1 MFFQW
6 LLRLFQRKKEVP
18 QEPIPPASELAVIP
32 YDEPSEH
39 RIETRMLNRAQAK
52 QVEEAREMVKQSHD
66 LTLSQAH
73 AVLSFKDDDSSR
85 ANVVVQPDDGMA
97 LPILPAD
104 LAPQTV
110 AVPRLPQQEDPE
122 ATRRLPPLSERAG
135 KSNRRRGLEDD
146 L

>member
-18 QEPIPPASELAVIP
+18 QEQMHASELAVIP

-39 RIETRMLNRAQAK
+39 RIETRMLTRAQAK
-52 QVEEAREMVKQSHD
+52 QVEEAQEMVKQSHD

-73 AVLSFKDDDSSR
+73 AVLSLKDEGPR

-97 LPILPAD
+97 MPILPAD
-104 LAPQTV
+104 LAPETV
-110 AVPRLPQQEDPE
+110 AISRVQLEDPE
-122 ATRRLPPLSERAG
+122 ATRRLPPLSERVG
-135 KSNRRRGLEDD
+135 KGNRRRGLEDD

>member
-18 QEPIPPASELAVIP
+18 PEPMLQASEMAVIP

-39 RIETRMLNRAQAK
+39 RIETYMLNRAQSK
-52 QVEEAREMVKQSHD
+52 QGEEAREMVKQSHD

-73 AVLSFKDDDSSR
+73 AVLSLKEEGPR
-85 ANVVVQPDDGMA
+85 ANMVVQPADGMA

-104 LAPQTV
+104 LAPETV
-110 AVPRLPQQEDPE
+110 AIPRLEPDPE
-122 ATRRLPPLSERAG
+122 ATRRLPPLSERAKG
-135 KSNRRRGLEDD
+135 NRRRGLDDD

>member
-6 LLRLFQRKKEVP
+6 LLRLFQRKKEAP
-18 QEPIPPASELAVIP
+18 QTPMPHASELAVIP

-39 RIETRMLNRAQAK
+39 RIETRMLTRAQAK

-73 AVLSFKDDDSSR
+73 AVLSFRDDDGSR

-97 LPILPAD
+97 MPILPAD
-104 LAPQTV
+104 LAPETV
-110 AVPRLPQQEDPE
+110 AVPRVQSDDSE
-122 ATRRLPPLSERAG
+122 ATRRLPSLSERAG
-135 KSNRRRGLEDD
+135 NHNRRRGLEDD